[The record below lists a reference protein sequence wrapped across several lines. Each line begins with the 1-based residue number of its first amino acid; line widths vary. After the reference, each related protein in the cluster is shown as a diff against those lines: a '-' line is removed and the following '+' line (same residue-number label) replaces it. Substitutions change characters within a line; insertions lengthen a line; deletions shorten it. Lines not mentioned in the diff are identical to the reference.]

1 LPSTGAPEAH
11 SAPIK
16 TFIHGFGG
24 DRQATL
30 INLVMLDLD
39 AENSHFA
46 EAAATEGDRPPPE
59 HRIKAPGQPATT
71 DDLLTVERKISA
83 TLPPVMPDRGHGAV
97 PIAYYVQL
105 IEQATEVTLRTNL
118 PRTDAVQTTEPG
130 VAWLLG
136 RSRNC
141 AIVFPDPAIS
151 RCHAVLSYQADS
163 GFQVMD
169 TASSNGTWLNGQRLI
184 AMQPRPVQDGDQIT
198 VSHITIQLFI
208 QRSGR

>member
-1 LPSTGAPEAH
+1 
-11 SAPIK
+11 
-16 TFIHGFGG
+16 
-24 DRQATL
+24 
-30 INLVMLDLD
+30 MLDLD
-39 AENSHFA
+39 AENSHLT
-46 EAAATEGDRPPPE
+46 EADAPEGDRPPPE
-59 HRIKAPGQPATT
+59 HRIKAPGQPAAT
-71 DDLLTVERKISA
+71 DDLLTVERKIGD
-83 TLPPVMPDRGHGAV
+83 TLPPIVSDRGV
-97 PIAYYVQL
+97 PLAYYVQL

-118 PRTDAVQTTEPG
+118 PRTDAVQPTEQG

-151 RCHAVLSYQADS
+151 RCHAVLSYQADT

-208 QRSGR
+208 QRSGG